1 MSDLKNR
8 ILASAKE
15 DLEDI
20 EIALKQNLTPY
31 LDLVSQTA
39 SHILFAGGKRL
50 RPLLMVLSARICG
63 YKSNS
68 DKTFSIMFEYL
79 HAATLLHDDLVDE
92 ATLRRGKPVANSIW
106 GNSITVLVGDFLLA
120 RALSIAADTGHLNVI
135 KIISEIT
142 ENMSQGEIHQLM
154 RKGQPDL
161 CEEEYMEII
170 QNKTAILF
178 KGACQVSAI
187 IADASEKE
195 EKALS
200 NYGFNLGIAFQMI
213 DDLLDYTSNAG
224 VLGKEAGA
232 DLKEGKLTL
241 PLIYALKQADSK
253 ADSKDLAMTK
263 RIIKNKDFS
272 AEEFEILL
280 ELLNKYNGLKYTQE
294 LAAKHIARAKQA
306 LVGVFKPSGTRE
318 TLINIADYTL
328 ARKY

>member
-1 MSDLKNR
+1 MSDIKNR

-63 YKSNS
+63 YKRNS

-92 ATLRRGKPVANSIW
+92 ATLRRGKPVAHSIW

-161 CEEEYMEII
+161 SEEEYMEII

-178 KGACQVSAI
+178 RGACQVSAI
-187 IADASEKE
+187 IADAPEKE
-195 EKALS
+195 EKAIS

-224 VLGKEAGA
+224 ILGKEAGA
-232 DLKEGKLTL
+232 DIKEGKLTL

-253 ADSKDLAMTK
+253 AGSKDRAMMEK
-263 RIIKNKDFS
+263 IIKNKDFS
-272 AEEFEILL
+272 ADEFEILL
-280 ELLNKYNGLKYTQE
+280 ELLNKYKGLKYTEE
-294 LAAKHIARAKQA
+294 LAAKHIARAKEA

>member
-1 MSDLKNR
+1 MSDIKNR

-63 YKSNS
+63 YKRNS

-92 ATLRRGKPVANSIW
+92 ATLRRGKPVAHSIW

-161 CEEEYMEII
+161 SEEEYMEII

-178 KGACQVSAI
+178 RGACQVSAI
-187 IADASEKE
+187 IADAPEKE
-195 EKALS
+195 EKAIS

-224 VLGKEAGA
+224 ILGKEAGA

-253 ADSKDLAMTK
+253 DQSMME

-272 AEEFEILL
+272 ADEFEILL
-280 ELLNKYNGLKYTQE
+280 ELLNKYKGLKYTEE
-294 LAAKHIARAKQA
+294 LAAKHIARAKEA

>member
-1 MSDLKNR
+1 MSDIKNR

-92 ATLRRGKPVANSIW
+92 AALRRGKPVAHSIW

-161 CEEEYMEII
+161 SEEEYMEII

-178 KGACQVSAI
+178 RGACQVSAI
-187 IADASEKE
+187 IADAPEKE
-195 EKALS
+195 EKAIS

-224 VLGKEAGA
+224 ILGKEAGA

-253 ADSKDLAMTK
+253 DQSMME

-272 AEEFEILL
+272 ADEFEILL
-280 ELLNKYNGLKYTQE
+280 ELLNKYKGLKYTEE
-294 LAAKHIARAKQA
+294 LAAKHIARAKEA

>member
-1 MSDLKNR
+1 MSDLKNK
-8 ILASAKE
+8 ILASAKY

-20 EIALKQNLTPY
+20 EIALKQNLKPY

-50 RPLLMVLSARICG
+50 RPLLMVLSARMCG
-63 YKSNS
+63 YNSNF

-92 ATLRRGKPVANSIW
+92 ATLRRGKPVAHLIW
-106 GNSITVLVGDFLLA
+106 GNSIAVLVGDFLLA
-120 RALSIAADTGHLNVI
+120 RALSIAADTGRLNVI

-161 CEEEYMEII
+161 SEEEYMKII
-170 QNKTAILF
+170 QNKTAVLF
-178 KGACQVSAI
+178 RGACQASAV
-187 IADASEKE
+187 IADAPEKE
-195 EKALS
+195 EKAVS
-200 NYGFNLGIAFQMI
+200 NYGFNLGIAFQMV
-213 DDLLDYTSNAG
+213 DDLLDYTSDAG
-224 VLGKEAGA
+224 ILGKKAGA

-253 ADSKDLAMTK
+253 DQAMMK
-263 RIIKNKDFS
+263 SIIKNKDFS
-272 AEEFEILL
+272 DDEFKILL
-280 ELLNKYNGLKYTQE
+280 ELLHKYKGLKYTEE
-294 LAAKHIARAKQA
+294 LAAKHIAKAKEA
-306 LVGVFKPSGTRE
+306 LVGVFKPSETRAL
-318 TLINIADYTL
+318 LINIADYAL